1 MVTEGLGLIRIK
13 KGYEAMGAFIR
24 NGTKWVWVAFAN
36 ASMQKKL
43 IVVFIFLITIPILLA
58 SYISYRNY
66 SKSIQDNST
75 TYVKEVSSKIVDK
88 LDDYVKDLKQVS
100 ASPLYLDKLQEYLMM
115 PETDVIKERFIQTNV
130 YSMENIKGTN
140 NTSVYIKDKFGHLF
154 YTLKTE
160 GIRTDLKAKMEE
172 WGKLAHNAKSAL
184 VISTERIIHENTG
197 KSDFVFSVIRELR
210 NIYNLEP
217 IGLIVFE
224 SNLNVIKKA
233 VENMDSATKGSTIIV
248 DEHKQ
253 VIYDSGEKLIGHNL
267 ADDEAVKKATDA
279 QGSFPLVKDRKPY
292 LISYST
298 SVNTGWTVYIYIP
311 TKVLTAEAST
321 TRNITI
327 LVTLIIIGFALFISI
342 IISYAL
348 TRPLRKMAF
357 LMREVQLGNLNVGFN
372 VKYRDEIGL
381 LGNHFNRM
389 ILRIKQ
395 LIDEVYSGQK
405 RKREAEIKVLQSQIN
420 PHFIYNTL
428 ETIRMMAE
436 INDDEKVASMA
447 YILGSLLRYSII
459 NVTET
464 VTVAQELEH
473 LENYIYLQN
482 VRFKD
487 KFHLVVLLADE
498 LKQYRILKLMLQP
511 IVENAI
517 YHGLEKIEG
526 HSEITIQSHQDES
539 FLYITISDNGEGIDL
554 NALQLLNDRISNPSS
569 QADTRHGIGLSNV
582 NDRIQLYY
590 GEEYGLKIESAEG
603 TGTRITLRLPNLMH

>member
-1 MVTEGLGLIRIK
+1 MLPS
-13 KGYEAMGAFIR
+13 
-24 NGTKWVWVAFAN
+24 N
-36 ASMQKKL
+36 
-43 IVVFIFLITIPILLA
+43 
-58 SYISYRNY
+58 
-66 SKSIQDNST
+66 
-75 TYVKEVSSKIVDK
+75 
-88 LDDYVKDLKQVS
+88 
-100 ASPLYLDKLQEYLMM
+100 
-115 PETDVIKERFIQTNV
+115 DVIKERFIMTNI
-130 YSMENIKGTN
+130 YSMENLKGTN
-140 NTSVYIKDKFGHLF
+140 NTSVYIKDKFGNLF

-160 GIRTDLKAKMEE
+160 GIRADLDAKMEE

-184 VISTERIIHENTG
+184 VISTEQIIHANTG

-210 NIYNLEP
+210 NIYDLEP

-224 SNLNVIKKA
+224 SNINVIKKA
-233 VENMDSATKGSTIIV
+233 VENIDAATKGSTVIV

-253 VIYDSGEKLIGHNL
+253 VIYDSSEQRIGNNYS
-267 ADDEAVKKATDA
+267 DDEAVKKATKA
-279 QGSFPLVKDRKPY
+279 QGSFPLVKDGKPY

-298 SVNTGWTVYIYIP
+298 SINTGWTVLIYIP
-311 TKVLTAEAST
+311 TKVLTAEAT
-321 TRNITI
+321 KTRNITI
-327 LVTLIIIGFALFISI
+327 LVTMIIIGFALFISI

-348 TRPLRKMAF
+348 TRPLRKMAS
-357 LMREVQLGNLNVGFN
+357 LMKEVQMGNLNVGFN

-389 ILRIKQ
+389 IQRIKQ

-447 YILGSLLRYSII
+447 YMLGSLLRYSII
-459 NVTET
+459 NETET
-464 VTVAQELEH
+464 VTVGQELEH

-487 KFHLVVLLADE
+487 KFQLVVLLSEE

-517 YHGLEKIEG
+517 YHGLEKKLDP
-526 HSEITIQSHQDES
+526 SEITIESHEDES
-539 FLYITISDNGEGIDL
+539 YLYITITDNGEGMDFDTIRDL
-554 NALQLLNDRISNPSS
+554 NYRITHTSS
-569 QADTRHGIGLSNV
+569 QPDIKHGIGLSNV
-582 NDRIQLYY
+582 HDRIQLYY
-590 GEEYGLKIESAEG
+590 GDEYGLEIESTEG
-603 TGTRITLRLPNLMH
+603 TGTRIILRLAKPTR